1 MKRSRRDTYLGA
13 AAAVLVVMSLMQPVG
28 TALNV
33 ATLHARVVSS
43 WMLWWLLP
51 AVIGL
56 ALPAGYL
63 LISRGFLG
71 TGIRRDSRLRRAAQV
86 WVVGYSASLV
96 VAAIGLIL
104 VAVFGGPSDSYLY
117 AHYGISLAG
126 SLLSVLAAVRVVR
139 AFASPIGSARR
150 NRLLGWAV
158 LLGWGSIAITSLFLS
173 VGPWIRHLVFGLDIG
188 YLIDGM
194 LWVSAMA
201 VAALA
206 FWKAGAF
213 DRSAATQRMFRRE
226 RYLFVSALLI
236 LLAGLWDSVGTVGN
250 AIVSTRSLDQVY
262 GDFGHLL
269 GPWWSMWCQLWL
281 PVVRSVALVVAAGL
295 AVMAFVQSRRAFS
308 VDFP

>member
-1 MKRSRRDTYLGA
+1 MA
-13 AAAVLVVMSLMQPVG
+13 AAFLVLMSLMQSVG
-28 TALNV
+28 TVLNV
-33 ATLHARVVSS
+33 VTFHAPVVSW

-71 TGIRRDSRLRRAAQV
+71 TGSRRDSRLRRAAQL
-86 WVVGYSASLV
+86 WVVGYCASLV

-104 VAVFGGPSDSYLY
+104 VAVFRAPWDSYLY
-117 AHYGISLAG
+117 ANYGIRLVG
-126 SLLSVLAAVRVVR
+126 SLLSVLAAVRMVR

-150 NRLLGWAV
+150 SRLLGWAA

-173 VGPWIRHLVFGLDIG
+173 VGPWIRYSVFVLDIG
-188 YLIDGM
+188 YLIDAV

-206 FWKAGAF
+206 FWKAGDS
-213 DRSAATQRMFRRE
+213 DRPALTQRMFRRE
-226 RYLFVSALLI
+226 RYLSVSAALVLI
-236 LLAGLWDSVGTVGN
+236 AGLFKSAVAVWG
-250 AIVSTRSLDQVY
+250 AIASTRSFGQVY
-262 GDFGHLL
+262 GDFSRLL
-269 GPWWSMWCQLWL
+269 GPWWSMWWQFWL
-281 PVVRSVALVVAAGL
+281 PAFSSLALVVAAGL
-295 AVMAFVQSRRAFS
+295 VVMAFAQSRRAFS